1 MAIWAITGGIASG
14 KSTVANV
21 FEQQHVR
28 RYSADDDARDV
39 MNLPTVQAA
48 IEEKFPSCFTKEHT
62 VIRDRL
68 ADCIYKSPELRL
80 VLGEIMHPHIRQ
92 RMRSVIDLAQINS
105 MALHIY
111 EVPLLFEGNLQTWF
125 DGVVCV
131 ACDLQTQ
138 RDRIRMRQQN
148 RYGRSITDTEI
159 DQMLASQ
166 MDIQEKIAQAQIVI
180 NTSRLTREETVAAVR
195 TAIKAMHKQMLES
208 HELGQT

>member
-14 KSTVANV
+14 KSTVANC

-28 RYSADDDARDV
+28 RYSADDDAREV
-39 MNLPTVQAA
+39 MQLPTVLAA
-48 IEEKFPSCFTKEHT
+48 LEEKFPNCFTQEHT

-68 ADCIYKSPELRL
+68 ADCIYKSQERRL
-80 VLGEIMHPHIRQ
+80 ALGAIMHPHIRQ
-92 RMRSVIDLAQINS
+92 RMRQVIDLARMDS
-105 MALHIY
+105 TALHVY

-131 ACDLQTQ
+131 VCDLQTQ
-138 RDRIRMRQQN
+138 RDRIRFRQQS
-148 RYGRSITDTEI
+148 RYGRSITNTEI

-166 MDIQEKIAQAQIVI
+166 MDIQEKIAQSQIVI
-180 NTSRLTREETVAAVR
+180 DTSCLTEEETVARVQS
-195 TAIKAMHKQMLES
+195 AIKAMHKQTLES